1 MAGLSMPNDTR
12 VAADG
17 PYFGNVWVQFFAAIA
32 RKITAGAAVSV
43 VATADASDPATT
55 QALVNELK
63 AKVNLLIEA
72 QQA

>member
-12 VAADG
+12 VSPDG
-17 PYFGNVWVQFFAAIA
+17 PYFGNVWVQMFAAIA
-32 RKITAGAAVSV
+32 RKFNAGAAVSV
-43 VATADASDPATT
+43 VSTTDASDPATT

-63 AKVNLLIEA
+63 AKVNSLIEA

>member
-12 VAADG
+12 VSPDG
-17 PYFGNVWVQFFAAIA
+17 PYFGNVWVQFFAAIS
-32 RKITAGAAVSV
+32 RKLTAGSNVTAVV
-43 VATADASDPATT
+43 TADASDPATT